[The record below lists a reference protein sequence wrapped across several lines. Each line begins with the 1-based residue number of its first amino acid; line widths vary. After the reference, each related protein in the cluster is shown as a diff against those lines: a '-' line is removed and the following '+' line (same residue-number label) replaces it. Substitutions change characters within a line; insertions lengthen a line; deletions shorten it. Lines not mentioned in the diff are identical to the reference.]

1 LSRQTSLAVTARTV
15 KPVPRREKPDPY
27 SEQIGK
33 RIRELRVEQGITMER
48 LAYESELG
56 SKGHLS
62 NIERGLVR
70 PTAHTLK
77 VLADAL
83 GVLPLYLLTFPA
95 DGARQQLVERTRHL
109 DAQTLRR
116 WLSETDEAARER
128 KRKPRG

>member
-1 LSRQTSLAVTARTV
+1 
-15 KPVPRREKPDPY
+15 VPRREKPDPY

-56 SKGHLS
+56 SKGRLS

-77 VLADAL
+77 VLAEAL